1 MSETETLL
9 MTSNAPDTSNV
20 FYLAKPKKSIFIGL
34 EMREYPSFE
43 KIYGFI
49 ANKMGYKLRK
59 KKLVVY
65 RDEHLLYKKYIR
77 KMKWIEDLQ
86 FISVQYYQKEHG
98 WGRSFAN
105 EMLSLSLFP
114 RRSRHSFCEI
124 DYFDADIQ
132 NCQPDCLYQKGI
144 QFGFTDADGL
154 DGLREYCEDPKKCR
168 QDIINHYCLTDIINE
183 DGSIKRAKDQAKEL
197 TFRLAFGG
205 GIYTWKQEF
214 QVKRV
219 DDLPMIK
226 KMENILGKIA
236 QAINLANPHIRADLE
251 TDEKFQ
257 MKSEAEK
264 LRAITSTYTQTLE
277 RLIQEECV
285 AYLVKNYSSVKLID
299 IIPSQDGMMLLK
311 RQLEGINLELL
322 LLQFNELI
330 KKKFNLNI
338 KWTIKP
344 FDEAVPIN
352 PCKKMPIDVFYED
365 LEKGERYIAELIY
378 PAFKNDVKFYQN
390 NKLEVWYNLEKD
402 GLWEENNSAPITK
415 IISQLQEYIDEEV
428 LRCWN
433 EWKAELNEDKKK
445 ALQKKEMAVRKHYK
459 NVGSPSFAKMLCV
472 YLKSYLKDNLFVK
485 KLNKTAGKF
494 PFKDGMLDLKTG
506 IFRKGFRYD
515 DYITFTTQV
524 EYLALNPTAEKMDY
538 VKTKFQEITNNQA
551 SHLDYYLSALGYSLT
566 GDASKEKAIWF
577 IEDGT
582 ELKEGDNGKT
592 FVFGLLMKIFPEYV
606 QQTNIQA
613 IEENY
618 AKSHKNIAKWKNAR
632 IVLADEGTKKN
643 INASLIKK
651 IGDGDVIDYE
661 VMFGTTELLDVMFKF
676 FICSNHKFKVREGED
691 AVFNRLRQIVCGS
704 HFDRTGERLV
714 AEPDKLLFIADK
726 DLPDT
731 LLTNY
736 RDEIVRLMM
745 DYAIRYYQQGLP
757 PIPAEFVK
765 ATMET
770 KMANNPFAVWFNERF
785 EVKDKSKVSVDK
797 ILGMGFT
804 SSREEVLK
812 NLKKIG
818 IKYNKDLSFDEKKM
832 VDGVEKYI
840 KGGIEGWSVKVD
852 ND

>member
-9 MTSNAPDTSNV
+9 LTAVGESL
-20 FYLAKPKKSIFIGL
+20 FYLPKPKKSLFIGL
-34 EMREYPSFE
+34 EMREYPSYE

-49 ANKMGYKLRK
+49 SNKMGFKIRK
-59 KKLVVY
+59 KHLAIYK
-65 RDEHLLYKKYIR
+65 DEHLLYKKYI
-77 KMKWIEDLQ
+77 KMMKWIDDLQ
-86 FISVQYYQKEHG
+86 FIAVKYYQKEHG
-98 WGRSFAN
+98 WGRVFADKS
-105 EMLSLSLFP
+105 LSLSLFP
-114 RRSRHSFCEI
+114 RRSRHSFCED
-124 DYFDADIQ
+124 DYFDADMV
-132 NCQPDCLYQKGI
+132 NAHPTFLFQKAEQLGI
-144 QFGFTDADGL
+144 TEGI

-205 GIYTWKQEF
+205 GIYRWKQEF

-226 KMENILGKIA
+226 KMEICLKKIA

-251 TDEKFQ
+251 EDEAFQ
-257 MKSEAEK
+257 MKSEDEK
-264 LRAITSTYTQTLE
+264 LRTITSTYTQTLE
-277 RLIQEECV
+277 RVIQEECV
-285 AYLVKNYSSVKLID
+285 AHLVKNYPNVKLID

-311 RQLEGINLELL
+311 RQVQGIDLNNLLNE
-322 LLQFNELI
+322 FNQLV
-330 KKKFNLNI
+330 KRKFKMDI

-344 FDEAVPIN
+344 FDEAVPII
-352 PCKKMPIDVFYED
+352 PTKKMPIDVFLED
-365 LEKGERYIAELIY
+365 LEKGERYIAELIA
-378 PAFKNDVKFYQN
+378 PAFKNEVKFYQN
-390 NKLEVWYNLEKD
+390 NKLEAWYNFERN
-402 GLWEENNSAPITK
+402 GLWEESSSPPIAN
-415 IISQLQEYIDEEV
+415 IIKQLQEYIDEEV

-433 EWKAELNEDKKK
+433 DWKEETNEDRKKI
-445 ALQKKEMAVRKHYK
+445 LQKKEASVKKHYK
-459 NVGSPSFAKMLCV
+459 SVGAPSFSKHLCV
-472 YLKSYLKDNLFVK
+472 YLKTYLKDNLFVK

-494 PFKDGMLDLKTG
+494 PFKDGMLDLRTG
-506 IFRKGFRYD
+506 IFRKGFKYD
-515 DYITFTTQV
+515 DYITFTTQI
-524 EYLALNPTAEKMDY
+524 EYLALNPKEEKMNW
-538 VKTKFQEITNNQA
+538 VKTKFQEITNNNV
-551 SHLDYYLSALGYSLT
+551 SHLDYYLSVLGYAMT

-592 FVFGLLMKIFPEYV
+592 FVFSLLEKIFPEFV
-606 QQTNIQA
+606 KQTDIKA
-613 IEENY
+613 VEENY
-618 AKSHKNIAKWKNAR
+618 AKSHKNIASWKNAR
-632 IVLADEGTKKN
+632 IVIADEGTKKN
-643 INASLIKK
+643 INPPLIKK

-704 HFDRTGERLV
+704 HFDRTGDRLV
-714 AEPDKLLFIADK
+714 ADPDNLLFIADK
-726 DLPDT
+726 DLPDN

-736 RDEIVRLMM
+736 RDEIIRIMM
-745 DYAIRYYQQGLP
+745 DYAVRYYQQGLP
-757 PIPAEFVK
+757 PVPAEFLK
-765 ATMET
+765 ATIET

-785 EVKDKSKVSVDK
+785 EAKEKSKVSVDR

-804 SSREEVLK
+804 SSRDEILK

-840 KGGIEGWSVKVD
+840 KGGIEGWSVKEG
-852 ND
+852 NDL